1 MEWYIII
8 AVIGVGFLAGFI
20 NTLAGS
26 GSLLTLPLLMFLG
39 LPANVANGTNR
50 IAILLQN
57 IVGITSFKQ
66 QGVLSFKEGLTIGI
80 PAAAGSLVGAQIAI
94 NLNDEIMSR
103 TIGGLLIFMLIIII
117 LKPDRWIK
125 EQAGGSPVVRWFQ
138 IIIFFVIGIYGGFIQ
153 AGVGFFLLAGL
164 VLGTGHELVK
174 ANALK
179 VFIVFLYT
187 PFALA
192 IFILNDQVDWK
203 LGLILAIGNMIG
215 AFVGARVAVKWG
227 AKAVRYF
234 LIIALAFASLKL
246 LGVFDLFLGSREIT
260 GG

>member
-103 TIGGLLIFMLIIII
+103 TSGGLLIFMLIIII
-117 LKPDRWIK
+117 LKPDRWRFTGGKMVSDHHFLCYRDIWRIHPGWRGIFP
-125 EQAGGSPVVRWFQ
+125 AGR
-138 IIIFFVIGIYGGFIQ
+138 
-153 AGVGFFLLAGL
+153 
-164 VLGTGHELVK
+164 T
-174 ANALK
+174 
-179 VFIVFLYT
+179 
-187 PFALA
+187 
-192 IFILNDQVDWK
+192 
-203 LGLILAIGNMIG
+203 
-215 AFVGARVAVKWG
+215 
-227 AKAVRYF
+227 
-234 LIIALAFASLKL
+234 
-246 LGVFDLFLGSREIT
+246 GSRYRA
-260 GG
+260 